1 MERLPELNV
10 SSVPWSTPRGGV
22 PDQLKFSIFC
32 FAAEAYKACQN
43 AALPSWPRLSLLV
56 VHFMRMGRAS
66 PAHKRAVAIIFCRAK
81 RPVSSWGALDWAVCD
96 FSVELSQP
104 SRKSVKAQNKNE
116 QILFIALLLCISI
129 QTWQRQPRMPTRA
142 ITRSSEKLFE
152 LAGGDSGPARL

>member
-32 FAAEAYKACQN
+32 FAAEANKACQN

-56 VHFMRMGRAS
+56 VDFMRMGRAS
-66 PAHKRAVAIIFCRAK
+66 PAHKRAGAIIFCREK
-81 RPVSSWGALDWAVCD
+81 RPVSSWGAFDWAGFCD

-104 SRKSVKAQNKNE
+104 SRKSVRAQNKNE
-116 QILFIALLLCISI
+116 QIFFIALLLCISI
-129 QTWQRQPRMPTRA
+129 
-142 ITRSSEKLFE
+142 
-152 LAGGDSGPARL
+152 